1 MRFLK
6 VIPAHLL
13 FLVRMY
19 LIGMGA
25 FTLFR
30 ILLFLAN
37 WKHVASVET
46 DKVYNIIMAFVM
58 GIRFDTV
65 ISGYILALPFLL
77 LTLNSLIFPP
87 FKTLPLRQ
95 YNWSRT
101 YLNQVLIVYFYLVY
115 TGAFLLCAADIP
127 YFTFFF
133 TRLTTMALTW
143 FDNPDFVLKMILAE
157 KTYWIYSIPLAL
169 ILLFFF
175 LILNRLGRDFIKS
188 GIQRGRVFSN
198 QKLEPIN
205 QKPLPY
211 YLKYGILSI
220 LFLGLLVIGIRGRLE
235 QKSPIRVG
243 TAYFS
248 PYAFPNQL
256 GLNPVF
262 TFLRSFLDGLKAD
275 NQSLTLVEEREA
287 LRYVREVLGCKE
299 MLHSPVARY
308 IPADPFNAD
317 SSGPQNPP
325 NIVLVIMES
334 MSAEKMGRYGN
345 PDNLTPCLDS
355 LADRGYSFDQTY
367 TAGIHTYNGIFSSL
381 FSHPALLKQHAMKR
395 LPVQSYAGFS
405 QVLKA
410 NGYHT
415 LFFMTHDDQFD
426 NTGGFLR
433 ANAFDQVIS
442 QKDYPSSMVMST
454 LGIPDHYLFEYS
466 VPVLN
471 RMYLTRKP
479 FFAAF
484 MTASDHG
491 PYRIPDHIPFKPVQT
506 DIRKAIVEY
515 ADFAIRHFMEI
526 ASRQPW
532 FSNTLFV
539 FVADHGYAAGGAFDM
554 PLSYHHT
561 PFIIY
566 NPFLIH
572 SPRSFDKMAGQI
584 DIFPTVMSLLKM
596 PYINNTLG
604 INLFKE
610 TRSCIYFSA
619 DDKIG
624 CLDPEFFY
632 IYRQNGPESLYRWK
646 MNDTYNYVNAQPKQA
661 GFMKKYAF
669 SMMQASQYM
678 IDNQVVSL
686 EKLKE

>member
-1 MRFLK
+1 MRFIK
-6 VIPAHLL
+6 FFPAHLVFL
-13 FLVRMY
+13 FRVY
-19 LIGMGA
+19 LLGMAA

-30 ILLFLAN
+30 LILFLAN
-37 WKHVASVET
+37 LKHVNSVET
-46 DKVYNIIMAFVM
+46 DTTYNIIMAFVM

-65 ISGYILALPFLL
+65 ISGYILLLPFLL
-77 LTLNSLIFPP
+77 LTANSLIFPP
-87 FKTLPLRQ
+87 FKSIRLRY
-95 YNWSRT
+95 YNGSKKI
-101 YLNQVLIVYFYLVY
+101 LLQSIILYFYLVY
-115 TGAFLLCAADIP
+115 TGSFLLCAADIP

-157 KTYWIYSIPLAL
+157 KTYWIYSIPLVL
-169 ILLFFF
+169 ILVFFV
-175 LILNRLGRDFIKS
+175 LILNRLGNDFIKS
-188 GIQRGRVFSN
+188 GILRGRVYCN
-198 QKLEPIN
+198 QNLDPGFP
-205 QKPLPY
+205 KPVSY
-211 YLKYGILSI
+211 YIKYGIFSVV
-220 LFLGLLVIGIRGRLE
+220 FLGLLFIGIRGRLE

-275 NQSLTLVEEREA
+275 NQGLTLTEEREA
-287 LRYVREVLGCKE
+287 VRFAREALGCKE
-299 MLHSPVARY
+299 IFHSPVART
-308 IPADPFNAD
+308 IPADPSFINPFSAG
-317 SSGPQNPP
+317 SPP
-325 NIVLVIMES
+325 NVVLVIMES

-395 LPVQSYAGFS
+395 LPVQSYSGFS
-405 QVLKA
+405 QVLKSK
-410 NGYHT
+410 GYHT

-466 VPVLN
+466 IPILN
-471 RMYLTRKP
+471 RMYLSRKP

-491 PYRIPDHIPFKPVQT
+491 PYRIPDNIGFEAKQS
-506 DIRKAIVEY
+506 DIRKGIVEY
-515 ADFAIRHFMEI
+515 ADFSIRHFMEI

-566 NPFLIH
+566 NPFLIR
-572 SPRSFDKMAGQI
+572 SPKNFDKMAGQI
-584 DIFPTVMSLLKM
+584 DIFPTVMNLLGI
-596 PYINNTLG
+596 PFINNTLG
-604 INLFKE
+604 INLFRE
-610 TRSCIYFSA
+610 SRPCIYFSA

-646 MNDTYNYVNAQPKQA
+646 MNDTYNYLNANASQA
-661 GFMKKYAF
+661 AFMRRYAF
-669 SMMQASQYM
+669 SMMQVSQHM
-678 IDNQVVSL
+678 IDNQLVSL
-686 EKLKE
+686 DNVKK